1 MLLEQFINSMAIGL
15 VYALT
20 DNIPVKIKC
29 TDGVV
34 HNFYYYSRSNI
45 SSSNPSSDYKQPNT
59 GQGDFVGH
67 LMSKIGIIVG
77 SGTTPPTFN
86 DYKMENH
93 LKNIL
98 TFSNNTVSTK
108 ARVQVLTQSVTNPTS
123 ETITINEVGVYG
135 YTEESCYLLTRSI
148 ISPVTLAPNETKT
161 FTVKIDFNKFSE
173 AYSAS

>member
-1 MLLEQFINSMAIGL
+1 MLLEQFINSIAIGL
-15 VYALT
+15 AYSVSSSS
-20 DNIPVKIKC
+20 PFRMKC

-34 HNFYYYSRSNI
+34 HDFVSYSSSL
-45 SSSNPSSDYKQPNT
+45 SSSNPTSDYEQPDSTTSTFT
-59 GQGDFVGH
+59 GQ
-67 LMSKIGIIVG
+67 LMNKIGIIVG
-77 SGTTPPTFN
+77 SGTTPPIFN

-93 LKNIL
+93 LLNTL
-98 TFSNNTVSTK
+98 TFSNNTVSKK

-135 YTEESCYLLTRSI
+135 YAENGCYLLTRSI